1 MATKKTCP
9 HCTFD
14 NPVASHKCKVCGY
27 DFVKKLASIVK
38 HKTCPSCG
46 QKLVHT
52 AHNCPICDYDFCK
65 AEQEK
70 TINAQGKRE
79 QKTPDVSMD
88 MPAPKKTDT
97 GNKFTNVAKE
107 IVFNFELFKSEC
119 DKLNMS
125 FETIAKNFYLHGF
138 SVSAR
143 RLNGWYLGENKPD
156 LFGVSALVYML
167 DIPFDQW
174 IKIR

>member
-65 AEQEK
+65 KAQEK
-70 TINAQGKRE
+70 TVTE
-79 QKTPDVSMD
+79 QKE
-88 MPAPKKTDT
+88 PAVCFDIPTQLKTETDNS
-97 GNKFTNVAKE
+97 NKFKNVEKE